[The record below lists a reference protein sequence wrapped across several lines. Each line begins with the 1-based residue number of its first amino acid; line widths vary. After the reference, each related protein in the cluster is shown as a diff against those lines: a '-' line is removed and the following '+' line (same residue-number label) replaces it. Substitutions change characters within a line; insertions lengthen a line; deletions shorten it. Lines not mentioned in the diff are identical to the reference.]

1 MLLSST
7 SLFVFLIISVSLCL
21 QFNFAN
27 AGEIYSQIY
36 SPNSSPYNI
45 AYQEWPAKWWQWH
58 MSIPAD
64 VHPRENYLPERC
76 GLNQDG
82 PVWFL
87 PDGPNNPTQQV
98 RTCVIPSDKSILI
111 QVVGGECDYEEE
123 TNKNDEDVKLCIAS
137 GNDGA
142 RVFASVD
149 GSEIKNFSSYKSGYH
164 WFNITIPDKN
174 VYDAVPGTYRAAVD
188 GWFLFLKPL
197 PVGEH
202 KLVLKGD
209 VDRIGLEGQPTD
221 EDRHSSVLYKLKIIP

>member
-123 TNKNDEDVKLCIAS
+123 TN
-137 GNDGA
+137 
-142 RVFASVD
+142 
-149 GSEIKNFSSYKSGYH
+149 
-164 WFNITIPDKN
+164 
-174 VYDAVPGTYRAAVD
+174 
-188 GWFLFLKPL
+188 
-197 PVGEH
+197 
-202 KLVLKGD
+202 
-209 VDRIGLEGQPTD
+209 
-221 EDRHSSVLYKLKIIP
+221 